1 MRRHEIERI
10 GLSWMSGVISDSD
23 SLKAMT
29 DVYDAIIDAS
39 LTWAVRHQIAEFG
52 VETAPAASPSSPW
65 AVTAVAK

>member
-1 MRRHEIERI
+1 MQTGSALERFGSNINEFATSMRAMRRHEIERI

-39 LTWAVRHQIAEFG
+39 
-52 VETAPAASPSSPW
+52 
-65 AVTAVAK
+65 